1 MMNKFACIAL
11 AAVPALVAPAVAQDQ
26 QITVEDYIRT
36 QMAIL
41 NGVTELLSIEGIGEA
56 PGEVAAAINQL
67 SQHAAALVSLKG
79 QLNANDLAAAQGNL
93 ETDASAQLVGAAFVK
108 VVNDLADKNF
118 YNSNELATAVQN
130 FVAVLANM

>member
-41 NGVTELLSIEGIGEA
+41 NGVTELLTLDGIAEA
-56 PGEVAAAINQL
+56 PAEVAAAINQL

-79 QLNANDLAAAQGNL
+79 MVNADDLAAAQGNL
-93 ETDASAQLVGAAFVK
+93 EADASAQMIGAAFVK
-108 VVNDLADKNF
+108 AVNDLADKNF